1 MPSVVVVGTQWGDEG
16 KVKLRT
22 SSAQT
27 QKLLR
32 VTKEETMP
40 VTLLLL
46 TALSTNS
53 TLSPLVF
60 SSQKKHLLS
69 VMV

>member
-16 KVKLRT
+16 KGKITDFL
-22 SSAQT
+22 SSDAEVIARYQGG
-27 QKLLR
+27 
-32 VTKEETMP
+32 TMP

-53 TLSPLVF
+53 TLSHLVF
-60 SSQKKHLLS
+60 SSQKNICYR
-69 VMV
+69 